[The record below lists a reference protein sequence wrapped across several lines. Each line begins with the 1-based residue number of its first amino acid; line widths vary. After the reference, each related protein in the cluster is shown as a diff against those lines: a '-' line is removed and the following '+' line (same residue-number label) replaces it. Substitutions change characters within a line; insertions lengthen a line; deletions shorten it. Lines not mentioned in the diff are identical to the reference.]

1 MRFFYLAATMLGL
14 VSSAAAQGPA
24 ASEPTEPLA
33 ATTTPATPAP
43 LGIKSSKILG
53 LPARVKLLPIP
64 VVFYQEETGLGY
76 GLGLLLSGPLG
87 KDVSDTTT
95 RSSLVRAQYWTTTE
109 SQSLLQLTHTVY
121 TPGEKF
127 YLAGEV
133 SAYDLGLFYYGVG
146 NDNKKANESEQKY
159 KLFIVNQRVQGRIAK
174 DLFVGAQYRLTDIS
188 DIRYDKAAENG
199 GPNYFALDPRVDER
213 ERRGTTVSGLGPA
226 LTYDSRDV
234 ALASYTGS
242 YVDLG
247 VTINGKGLGSDFN
260 FTRYQLDAR
269 HFRPLFGSTKTI
281 LALHALGQFHSG
293 DVPFRELGGIGANLG
308 GTLYN
313 SANVMRGIYEQRFRD
328 RQLAVVE
335 AELRQYLF
343 WRFDVAAF
351 GGIGETAYSFKDFS
365 GDGIKGAGGLGVR
378 FHFIRPV
385 ENGVNRHFQRSR
397 ANRVNLRLDYAVG
410 TDSPAA
416 LYFAIGEAF

>member
-1 MRFFYLAATMLGL
+1 MRFFYMAATLLGL
-14 VSSAAAQGPA
+14 ASSAAAQGPA
-24 ASEPTEPLA
+24 ASEPTEPIVA
-33 ATTTPATPAP
+33 APATATPAP
-43 LGIKSSKILG
+43 LGIKSTNILG
-53 LPARVKLLPIP
+53 LPSRLKLLPIP
-64 VVFYQEETGLGY
+64 VIFYQEETGLGY

-109 SQSLLQLTHTVY
+109 KQSLLQFTHTVY

-127 YLAGEV
+127 YLAGEI
-133 SAYDLGLFYYGVG
+133 SSYDLGLFYYGVG
-146 NDNKKANESEQKY
+146 NDNKKENESEQKY
-159 KLFIVNQRVQGRIAK
+159 KLFIVNQRVQKRVAK
-174 DLFVGAQYRLTDIS
+174 DWFAGAQYRLTDIS
-188 DIRYDKAAENG
+188 NIRYDKPAETG
-199 GPNYFALDPRVDER
+199 GTNFFAIDTRVSPR
-213 ERRGTTVSGLGPA
+213 ERRGTTISGLGPVV
-226 LTYDSRDV
+226 TYDSRDV

-242 YVDLG
+242 YLDLG
-247 VTINGKGLGSDFN
+247 VTFNGKGLGSDFN
-260 FTRYQLDAR
+260 FTRYQIDAR

-293 DVPFRELGGIGANLG
+293 DVPFRELAGIGANLG

-313 SANVMRGIYEQRFRD
+313 SANVMRGLYEQRFRD

-351 GGIGETAYSFKDFS
+351 GGIGETAYKLDDFT
-365 GDGIKGAGGLGVR
+365 GDGLKAAGGLGVR

-385 ENGVNRHFQRSR
+385 ENNVNRHFQRSR